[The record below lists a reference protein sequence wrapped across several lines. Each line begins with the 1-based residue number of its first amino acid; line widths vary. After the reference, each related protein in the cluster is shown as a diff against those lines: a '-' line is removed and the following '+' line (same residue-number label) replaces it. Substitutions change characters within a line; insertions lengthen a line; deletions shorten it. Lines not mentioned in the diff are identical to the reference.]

1 MIPAVTSKAI
11 ITMYIVQ
18 IRLVTMVSRD
28 DVLSVLRGVRDP
40 ELGADVV
47 ELGMVKRVDVDPDGH
62 VDVGLALTIAECPL
76 RNQIHDDVDRRV
88 RSLPGVTGVTITTSA
103 MTPEERSRLMGIA
116 RRRARE
122 NARPTKV
129 APTTRV
135 AAIASGKGGVG
146 KSSISA
152 NLAVALAGRGL
163 RVGLLD
169 ADIWGFSLPRILGVS
184 ERLVADDET
193 RLIVPAE
200 AHGVKLVSTGLIAE
214 SEDTALMWRG
224 LMLSKAVEQFLNQV
238 DWGDLDY
245 LLVDMPPGTGD
256 VQMALARMLPQAE
269 MVVVTTP
276 QVAAQ
281 KVAMRV
287 ADMARRSYM
296 PILGVVENMSW
307 YECSHGE
314 RVALFGEGGGEALAA
329 ELGVPLI
336 GRIPL
341 DPEVV
346 ASGDTGRP
354 VVLGSGAAAQA
365 LTAAADRL
373 VELLPGAAD
382 ETCTGRIARL
392 LDDLEVGELP
402 AR

>member
-1 MIPAVTSKAI
+1 MID
-11 ITMYIVQ
+11 
-18 IRLVTMVSRD
+18 RD
-28 DVLSVLRGVRDP
+28 DVLSALRGVRDP

-47 ELGMVKRVDVDPDGH
+47 ELGMVKDVQISEEGQ
-62 VDVGLALTIAECPL
+62 VRIGLALTIAECPL
-76 RNQIHDDVDRRV
+76 RNQIHDDVQRRV
-88 RSLPGVTGVTITTSA
+88 SSLPGVTGVSIETSA
-103 MTPEERSRLMGIA
+103 MTPEERSRLMAVA

-122 NARPTKV
+122 NARPTRV

-152 NLAVALAGRGL
+152 NLAVALARKGL

-169 ADIWGFSLPRILGVS
+169 ADIWGFSLPRILGAS

-200 AHGVKLVSTGLIAE
+200 IHGVKLVSTGLIAE

-238 DWGDLDY
+238 DWGELDY
-245 LLVDMPPGTGD
+245 LVVDMPPGTGD

-296 PILGVVENMSW
+296 PIIGVIENMSW

-314 RVALFGEGGGEALAA
+314 RVALFGEGGGEALAT
-329 ELGVPLI
+329 ELAVPLI

-341 DPEVV
+341 DPQV
-346 ASGDTGRP
+346 AVSGDRGRP
-354 VVLGSGAAAQA
+354 IVLGDGPASSA
-365 LTAAADRL
+365 LAAAADRL
-373 VELLPGAAD
+373 VELLPAAAD

-392 LDDLEVGELP
+392 LEDLETGRP
-402 AR
+402 AAR